1 MGLEVLQRVT
11 LGEVGVVAGLEQTRL
26 VASNESLNV
35 AAGLVM
41 ERAETTGRTTVRQE
55 RTIGVG
61 ATMSLAKVE
70 NELNNVVHLDIL
82 QAIDYHI
89 RSCDITQMS

>member
-1 MGLEVLQRVT
+1 
-11 LGEVGVVAGLEQTRL
+11 
-26 VASNESLNV
+26 
-35 AAGLVM
+35 M